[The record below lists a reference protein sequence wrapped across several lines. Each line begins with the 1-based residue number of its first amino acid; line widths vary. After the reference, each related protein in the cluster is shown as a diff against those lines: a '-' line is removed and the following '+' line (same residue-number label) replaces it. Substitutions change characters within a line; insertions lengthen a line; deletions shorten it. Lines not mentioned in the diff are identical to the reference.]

1 MTNTLLVDKYNAPVP
16 RYTSY
21 PTVPNWKSV
30 SNTDRWM
37 SVFSERFHGEN
48 SRDGISVYIHLPFCE
63 SLCTYCGC
71 NKKITTNHSVEAV
84 YTAALEKEW
93 KLYRSMMHEAPVI
106 RELHLGG
113 GTPTFFAPEM
123 LKQIVSTILNGSV
136 LHPEYTFSIEG
147 HPNNTTMTHLEVLA
161 RLGFRRVSYGVQ
173 DNDPDVQ
180 RIINRIQPLQNVEN
194 ATRNARTAGF
204 TSVNFDLIY
213 GLPLQSPES
222 ITRTMNDVLPLRP
235 DRIAFY
241 SYAHVPWTSRA
252 QRLFDESHLP
262 DAATKLEIYEA
273 GRKLLLQAGYR
284 EVGMDHFALPGD
296 ELFTSLEKGQLH
308 RNFMGYTTQHT
319 ELILGLGVSAIS
331 DTGNAFAQNHKTLH
345 DYYAAIERGE
355 CAVTRGYFLDDT
367 DIAIRRY
374 ITEIS
379 CNGFTGFDER
389 DLCMLREKC
398 FEKLQD
404 LAGDGLIEWDE
415 SGLRVTDTGR
425 RFTRNICSAFDL
437 YLKPSE
443 SPGVFSKAI

>member
-1 MTNTLLVDKYNAPVP
+1 
-16 RYTSY
+16 
-21 PTVPNWKSV
+21 
-30 SNTDRWM
+30 
-37 SVFSERFHGEN
+37 
-48 SRDGISVYIHLPFCE
+48 
-63 SLCTYCGC
+63 
-71 NKKITTNHSVEAV
+71 
-84 YTAALEKEW
+84 
-93 KLYRSMMHEAPVI
+93 
-106 RELHLGG
+106 
-113 GTPTFFAPEM
+113 
-123 LKQIVSTILNGSV
+123 
-136 LHPEYTFSIEG
+136 
-147 HPNNTTMTHLEVLA
+147 
-161 RLGFRRVSYGVQ
+161 
-173 DNDPDVQ
+173 
-180 RIINRIQPLQNVEN
+180 
-194 ATRNARTAGF
+194 
-204 TSVNFDLIY
+204 
-213 GLPLQSPES
+213 
-222 ITRTMNDVLPLRP
+222 
-235 DRIAFY
+235 
-241 SYAHVPWTSRA
+241 
-252 QRLFDESHLP
+252 
-262 DAATKLEIYEA
+262 
-273 GRKLLLQAGYR
+273 LLQAGYR

-404 LAGDGLIEWDE
+404 LAADGLIEWDE